1 MAGGGV
7 AGQNKAPSLL
17 SFLVENTWGSSKNSG
32 LGRQDLEVGL
42 GKGFTGVWN
51 TGGVEEDRGADLLG
65 GVRGCGSTA
74 GGVLNI
80 MYKILLTIYLY
91 LRGRKILV

>member
-1 MAGGGV
+1 M
-7 AGQNKAPSLL
+7 
-17 SFLVENTWGSSKNSG
+17 
-32 LGRQDLEVGL
+32 EVGF

-51 TGGVEEDRGADLLG
+51 TGGVEDWGADLLG

-80 MYKILLTIYLY
+80 MYKILI
-91 LRGRKILV
+91 IE